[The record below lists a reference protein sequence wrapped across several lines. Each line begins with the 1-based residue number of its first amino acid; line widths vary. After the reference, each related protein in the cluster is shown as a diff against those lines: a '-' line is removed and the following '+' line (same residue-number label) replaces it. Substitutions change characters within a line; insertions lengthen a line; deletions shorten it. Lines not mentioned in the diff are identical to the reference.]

1 MFQSKRLHFLSRT
14 SPNPFSRCILHINNS
29 WKNVNFF
36 DKNHA
41 LTPLEKCKFG
51 FFVKTILFQPKGLHF
66 LSRTSPNT
74 FSRIWSI
81 LHINKRWKDV
91 HLLSKTM
98 DYPFWKNDN
107 FAAFLN
113 RCFCL
118 ENASFS
124 FQTYTD
130 PFYIKN
136 YTWKNGNF
144 FTKPMHVH

>member
-29 WKNVNFF
+29 WKNVNFL
-36 DKNHA
+36 DQNHA

-51 FFVKTILFQPKGLHF
+51 FFLKTILFFPKGLHF

-81 LHINKRWKDV
+81 LHINKGWKNV
-91 HLLSKTM
+91 HFLSKTM

-124 FQTYTD
+124 F
-130 PFYIKN
+130 
-136 YTWKNGNF
+136 
-144 FTKPMHVH
+144 